1 MFLGRKQESF
11 TTVELILQLFFYLS
25 ALPVHL
31 LNKKYGTIRT
41 MRDSCNFLFLVLLR
55 SVNGML
61 SIDEIKQLIELID
74 ESTLDEFELET
85 KDSKILLKKHKTV
98 VATAVQEAPIA
109 VAPRQTAPVTPRAA
123 PQVEASTA
131 EDVNLEVITSPMV
144 GTFYASASP
153 EDANFVSV
161 GSKVSAQS
169 VVCIVEAM
177 KLFNEITADIDGE
190 IAEILVSSGELVEF
204 GQPLFKVRKK

>member
-1 MFLGRKQESF
+1 
-11 TTVELILQLFFYLS
+11 
-25 ALPVHL
+25 
-31 LNKKYGTIRT
+31 
-41 MRDSCNFLFLVLLR
+41 
-55 SVNGML
+55 ML

-109 VAPRQTAPVTPRAA
+109 VAPAQTVPVTPAAA

>member
-1 MFLGRKQESF
+1 
-11 TTVELILQLFFYLS
+11 
-25 ALPVHL
+25 
-31 LNKKYGTIRT
+31 

-85 KDSKILLKKHKTV
+85 KDSKILLKKNKTV
-98 VATAVQEAPIA
+98 VAAAVQEAPIA
-109 VAPRQTAPVTPRAA
+109 ITQAPVAQAQPAA
-123 PQVEASTA
+123 PQAEANTA
-131 EDVNLEVITSPMV
+131 EDASLEVITSPMV

>member
-1 MFLGRKQESF
+1 
-11 TTVELILQLFFYLS
+11 
-25 ALPVHL
+25 
-31 LNKKYGTIRT
+31 
-41 MRDSCNFLFLVLLR
+41 
-55 SVNGML
+55 ML

-85 KDSKILLKKHKTV
+85 KDSKILLKKNKTV
-98 VATAVQEAPIA
+98 VAQAVQETAV
-109 VAPRQTAPVTPRAA
+109 VAPVQAAPVAPVQAAA
-123 PQVEASTA
+123 PQVEVSAA
-131 EDVNLEVITSPMV
+131 EDANLEVITSPMV

-190 IAEILVSSGELVEF
+190 IAEVLVSSGELVEF

>member
-1 MFLGRKQESF
+1 
-11 TTVELILQLFFYLS
+11 
-25 ALPVHL
+25 
-31 LNKKYGTIRT
+31 

-98 VATAVQEAPIA
+98 VATAAQEAPIA
-109 VAPRQTAPVTPRAA
+109 VAPAQTAPVTPAAA

>member
-1 MFLGRKQESF
+1 
-11 TTVELILQLFFYLS
+11 
-25 ALPVHL
+25 
-31 LNKKYGTIRT
+31 
-41 MRDSCNFLFLVLLR
+41 
-55 SVNGML
+55 ML

-85 KDSKILLKKHKTV
+85 KDSKILLKKNKTV
-98 VATAVQEAPIA
+98 VS
-109 VAPRQTAPVTPRAA
+109 A
-123 PQVEASTA
+123 PQVEVPVAVTPEPVQAQATEQAAAPQA
-131 EDVNLEVITSPMV
+131 EATTSDAGLEVITSPMV

>member
-1 MFLGRKQESF
+1 
-11 TTVELILQLFFYLS
+11 
-25 ALPVHL
+25 
-31 LNKKYGTIRT
+31 
-41 MRDSCNFLFLVLLR
+41 
-55 SVNGML
+55 ML

-85 KDSKILLKKHKTV
+85 KDSKILLKKNKTV
-98 VATAVQEAPIA
+98 VAQAVQETAV
-109 VAPRQTAPVTPRAA
+109 VAPVQAAPVAPVQAAA
-123 PQVEASTA
+123 PQVEASAA
-131 EDVNLEVITSPMV
+131 EDANLEVITSPMV

-190 IAEILVSSGELVEF
+190 IAEVLVSSGELVEF

>member
-1 MFLGRKQESF
+1 
-11 TTVELILQLFFYLS
+11 
-25 ALPVHL
+25 
-31 LNKKYGTIRT
+31 
-41 MRDSCNFLFLVLLR
+41 
-55 SVNGML
+55 ML

-85 KDSKILLKKHKTV
+85 KDSKILLKKNKTV
-98 VATAVQEAPIA
+98 VTQAVQEAAVIAQAPIQAA
-109 VAPRQTAPVTPRAA
+109 VAPVQAAA
-123 PQVEASTA
+123 PQAAASAA
-131 EDVNLEVITSPMV
+131 EDANLEVITSPMV

-190 IAEILVSSGELVEF
+190 IAEVLVSSGELVEF

>member
-1 MFLGRKQESF
+1 
-11 TTVELILQLFFYLS
+11 
-25 ALPVHL
+25 
-31 LNKKYGTIRT
+31 
-41 MRDSCNFLFLVLLR
+41 
-55 SVNGML
+55 ML

-85 KDSKILLKKHKTV
+85 KDSKILLKKNKTV
-98 VATAVQEAPIA
+98 VAAAVQEAPIA
-109 VAPRQTAPVTPRAA
+109 VAPAQTVPAAA
-123 PQVEASTA
+123 PQVEASTVD
-131 EDVNLEVITSPMV
+131 DVNMEVITSPMV

>member
-1 MFLGRKQESF
+1 
-11 TTVELILQLFFYLS
+11 
-25 ALPVHL
+25 
-31 LNKKYGTIRT
+31 
-41 MRDSCNFLFLVLLR
+41 
-55 SVNGML
+55 ML

-85 KDSKILLKKHKTV
+85 KDSKILLKKNKTV
-98 VATAVQEAPIA
+98 VTQAVQEAAVIAQAPIQAA
-109 VAPRQTAPVTPRAA
+109 VAPVQAAA
-123 PQVEASTA
+123 PQAEASAA
-131 EDVNLEVITSPMV
+131 EDANLEVITSPMV

-190 IAEILVSSGELVEF
+190 IAEVLVSSGELVEF

>member
-1 MFLGRKQESF
+1 
-11 TTVELILQLFFYLS
+11 
-25 ALPVHL
+25 
-31 LNKKYGTIRT
+31 
-41 MRDSCNFLFLVLLR
+41 
-55 SVNGML
+55 ML

-85 KDSKILLKKHKTV
+85 KDSKIMLKKNKV
-98 VATAVQEAPIA
+98 VATAAISEAPVALPTVQATPA
-109 VAPRQTAPVTPRAA
+109 VEQHAA
-123 PQVEASTA
+123 PQQVETSVT
-131 EDVNLEVITSPMV
+131 DTNLEVITSPMV

-153 EDANFVSV
+153 EDSNFVNV
-161 GSKVSAQS
+161 GSRVSAQS

-177 KLFNEITADIDGE
+177 KLFNEITADVDGE

>member
-1 MFLGRKQESF
+1 
-11 TTVELILQLFFYLS
+11 
-25 ALPVHL
+25 
-31 LNKKYGTIRT
+31 

-85 KDSKILLKKHKTV
+85 KDSKILLKKNKTV
-98 VATAVQEAPIA
+98 VAAAVQEAPIA
-109 VAPRQTAPVTPRAA
+109 ITQAPAQAAPVAQAQTAA
-123 PQVEASTA
+123 PQAEANTT
-131 EDVNLEVITSPMV
+131 EDASLEVITSPMV

-153 EDANFVSV
+153 EDGNFVSV

>member
-1 MFLGRKQESF
+1 
-11 TTVELILQLFFYLS
+11 
-25 ALPVHL
+25 
-31 LNKKYGTIRT
+31 

-85 KDSKILLKKHKTV
+85 KDSKILLKKHKMV

-109 VAPRQTAPVTPRAA
+109 VAPAQTAPVTPAAA

>member
-1 MFLGRKQESF
+1 
-11 TTVELILQLFFYLS
+11 
-25 ALPVHL
+25 
-31 LNKKYGTIRT
+31 
-41 MRDSCNFLFLVLLR
+41 
-55 SVNGML
+55 ML

-85 KDSKILLKKHKTV
+85 KDSKILLKKNKTV
-98 VATAVQEAPIA
+98 VAAAVQEAPIA
-109 VAPRQTAPVTPRAA
+109 ITQAPAQAAPVAQTQA
-123 PQVEASTA
+123 EANTT
-131 EDVNLEVITSPMV
+131 EDASLEVITSPMV

>member
-1 MFLGRKQESF
+1 
-11 TTVELILQLFFYLS
+11 
-25 ALPVHL
+25 
-31 LNKKYGTIRT
+31 
-41 MRDSCNFLFLVLLR
+41 
-55 SVNGML
+55 ML

-109 VAPRQTAPVTPRAA
+109 VTPAQAAPVTPAAA

>member
-1 MFLGRKQESF
+1 
-11 TTVELILQLFFYLS
+11 
-25 ALPVHL
+25 
-31 LNKKYGTIRT
+31 
-41 MRDSCNFLFLVLLR
+41 
-55 SVNGML
+55 ML

-109 VAPRQTAPVTPRAA
+109 GAPAQTAPVTPAAA

>member
-1 MFLGRKQESF
+1 
-11 TTVELILQLFFYLS
+11 
-25 ALPVHL
+25 
-31 LNKKYGTIRT
+31 
-41 MRDSCNFLFLVLLR
+41 
-55 SVNGML
+55 ML

-85 KDSKILLKKHKTV
+85 KDSKILLKKNKTV
-98 VATAVQEAPIA
+98 VS
-109 VAPRQTAPVTPRAA
+109 A
-123 PQVEASTA
+123 PQVEVPVAVTPAPVQAQATEQAAAPQA
-131 EDVNLEVITSPMV
+131 EATTPDAGLEVITSPMV

>member
-1 MFLGRKQESF
+1 
-11 TTVELILQLFFYLS
+11 
-25 ALPVHL
+25 
-31 LNKKYGTIRT
+31 

-85 KDSKILLKKHKTV
+85 RDSKILLKKHKTV

-109 VAPRQTAPVTPRAA
+109 VAPAQTAPVTAAAA

>member
-1 MFLGRKQESF
+1 
-11 TTVELILQLFFYLS
+11 
-25 ALPVHL
+25 
-31 LNKKYGTIRT
+31 
-41 MRDSCNFLFLVLLR
+41 
-55 SVNGML
+55 ML

-85 KDSKILLKKHKTV
+85 KDSKILLKKNKTV
-98 VATAVQEAPIA
+98 VS
-109 VAPRQTAPVTPRAA
+109 A
-123 PQVEASTA
+123 PQVEVPVAVTPAPVQAQSTEQAAAPQA
-131 EDVNLEVITSPMV
+131 EATTSDAGLEVITSPMV

>member
-1 MFLGRKQESF
+1 
-11 TTVELILQLFFYLS
+11 
-25 ALPVHL
+25 
-31 LNKKYGTIRT
+31 
-41 MRDSCNFLFLVLLR
+41 
-55 SVNGML
+55 ML

-85 KDSKILLKKHKTV
+85 KDSKILLKKNKTV
-98 VATAVQEAPIA
+98 VTQAVQETAV
-109 VAPRQTAPVTPRAA
+109 VAPVQAAPVAPVQAAA
-123 PQVEASTA
+123 PQVEASAA
-131 EDVNLEVITSPMV
+131 EDANLEVITSPMV

>member
-1 MFLGRKQESF
+1 
-11 TTVELILQLFFYLS
+11 
-25 ALPVHL
+25 
-31 LNKKYGTIRT
+31 

-85 KDSKILLKKHKTV
+85 KDSKILLKKNKTV
-98 VATAVQEAPIA
+98 VAAAVQEAPIA
-109 VAPRQTAPVTPRAA
+109 ITQAPAQAAPVAQTQA
-123 PQVEASTA
+123 EANTT
-131 EDVNLEVITSPMV
+131 EDASLEVITSPMV

>member
-1 MFLGRKQESF
+1 
-11 TTVELILQLFFYLS
+11 
-25 ALPVHL
+25 
-31 LNKKYGTIRT
+31 

-98 VATAVQEAPIA
+98 VATAVQEASIA
-109 VAPRQTAPVTPRAA
+109 VTPAQTAPVTPAAA

>member
-1 MFLGRKQESF
+1 
-11 TTVELILQLFFYLS
+11 
-25 ALPVHL
+25 
-31 LNKKYGTIRT
+31 
-41 MRDSCNFLFLVLLR
+41 
-55 SVNGML
+55 ML

-109 VAPRQTAPVTPRAA
+109 VAPAQTAPVTPATA
-123 PQVEASTA
+123 HQVEASTA

-204 GQPLFKVRKK
+204 GQPLFKVRKNKGSKNMIKKVLVANRGEIAVRIIRGRKRTWSGDSGDLFGSR

>member
-1 MFLGRKQESF
+1 
-11 TTVELILQLFFYLS
+11 
-25 ALPVHL
+25 
-31 LNKKYGTIRT
+31 
-41 MRDSCNFLFLVLLR
+41 
-55 SVNGML
+55 ML

-85 KDSKILLKKHKTV
+85 KDSKILLKKNKAVVTTPVMEAPVAAMQAPVQAPV
-98 VATAVQEAPIA
+98 VAQQNAP
-109 VAPRQTAPVTPRAA
+109 
-123 PQVEASTA
+123 STETST
-131 EDVNLEVITSPMV
+131 EDTNLEVITSPMV

>member
-1 MFLGRKQESF
+1 
-11 TTVELILQLFFYLS
+11 
-25 ALPVHL
+25 
-31 LNKKYGTIRT
+31 

-55 SVNGML
+55 SVKGML

-85 KDSKILLKKHKTV
+85 KDSKILLKKNKTV
-98 VATAVQEAPIA
+98 VAAAVQEAPIA
-109 VAPRQTAPVTPRAA
+109 ATQTPAQAAPVAQAVA
-123 PQVEASTA
+123 PQVEASAA
-131 EDVNLEVITSPMV
+131 EDASLEVITSPMV

>member
-1 MFLGRKQESF
+1 
-11 TTVELILQLFFYLS
+11 
-25 ALPVHL
+25 
-31 LNKKYGTIRT
+31 
-41 MRDSCNFLFLVLLR
+41 
-55 SVNGML
+55 ML

-85 KDSKILLKKHKTV
+85 KDSKILLKKNKTV
-98 VATAVQEAPIA
+98 VTQAVQEAAVIAQAPIQA
-109 VAPRQTAPVTPRAA
+109 AA
-123 PQVEASTA
+123 PQAEASAA
-131 EDVNLEVITSPMV
+131 EDANLEVITSPMV

-190 IAEILVSSGELVEF
+190 IAEVLVSSGELVEF

>member
-1 MFLGRKQESF
+1 
-11 TTVELILQLFFYLS
+11 
-25 ALPVHL
+25 
-31 LNKKYGTIRT
+31 
-41 MRDSCNFLFLVLLR
+41 
-55 SVNGML
+55 ML

-85 KDSKILLKKHKTV
+85 KDSKILLKKNKV
-98 VATAVQEAPIA
+98 IATTAISEAPVAIPTVQAPA
-109 VAPRQTAPVTPRAA
+109 VEQTQM
-123 PQVEASTA
+123 PQVETNAADT
-131 EDVNLEVITSPMV
+131 NLELITSPMV

-153 EDANFVSV
+153 GDADFVSV

>member
-1 MFLGRKQESF
+1 
-11 TTVELILQLFFYLS
+11 
-25 ALPVHL
+25 
-31 LNKKYGTIRT
+31 
-41 MRDSCNFLFLVLLR
+41 
-55 SVNGML
+55 ML

-85 KDSKILLKKHKTV
+85 KDSKILLKKNKTV
-98 VATAVQEAPIA
+98 VAAAVQEAPIA
-109 VAPRQTAPVTPRAA
+109 ITQAPAQAAPVAQAQT
-123 PQVEASTA
+123 EANTA
-131 EDVNLEVITSPMV
+131 EDASLEVITSPMV

>member
-1 MFLGRKQESF
+1 
-11 TTVELILQLFFYLS
+11 
-25 ALPVHL
+25 
-31 LNKKYGTIRT
+31 
-41 MRDSCNFLFLVLLR
+41 
-55 SVNGML
+55 ML

-85 KDSKILLKKHKTV
+85 KDSKILLKKNKTV
-98 VATAVQEAPIA
+98 VTQAVQETAV
-109 VAPRQTAPVTPRAA
+109 VAPVQAAPVAPVQAAA
-123 PQVEASTA
+123 PQVEASAA
-131 EDVNLEVITSPMV
+131 EDANLEVITSPMV

-190 IAEILVSSGELVEF
+190 IAEVLVSSGELVEF

>member
-1 MFLGRKQESF
+1 
-11 TTVELILQLFFYLS
+11 
-25 ALPVHL
+25 
-31 LNKKYGTIRT
+31 

-109 VAPRQTAPVTPRAA
+109 VAPAQTVPVTPAAA

>member
-1 MFLGRKQESF
+1 
-11 TTVELILQLFFYLS
+11 
-25 ALPVHL
+25 
-31 LNKKYGTIRT
+31 
-41 MRDSCNFLFLVLLR
+41 
-55 SVNGML
+55 ML

-85 KDSKILLKKHKTV
+85 KDSKILLKKNKTV
-98 VATAVQEAPIA
+98 VTQAVQETAV
-109 VAPRQTAPVTPRAA
+109 VAPVQAAPVAPVQAAA
-123 PQVEASTA
+123 PQVEASAA
-131 EDVNLEVITSPMV
+131 EDANLEVITSPMV

-190 IAEILVSSGELVEF
+190 IVEVLVSSGELVEF

>member
-1 MFLGRKQESF
+1 
-11 TTVELILQLFFYLS
+11 
-25 ALPVHL
+25 
-31 LNKKYGTIRT
+31 
-41 MRDSCNFLFLVLLR
+41 
-55 SVNGML
+55 ML

-85 KDSKILLKKHKTV
+85 KDSKILLKKNKTV
-98 VATAVQEAPIA
+98 VS
-109 VAPRQTAPVTPRAA
+109 A
-123 PQVEASTA
+123 PQVEVPVAVTPAPVQAQVTEQAAAPQA
-131 EDVNLEVITSPMV
+131 EATTSDAGLEVITSPMV

>member
-1 MFLGRKQESF
+1 
-11 TTVELILQLFFYLS
+11 
-25 ALPVHL
+25 
-31 LNKKYGTIRT
+31 

-85 KDSKILLKKHKTV
+85 KDSKILLKKNKTV
-98 VATAVQEAPIA
+98 VAAAVQEAPIA
-109 VAPRQTAPVTPRAA
+109 ITQAPAQAAPVAQAQT
-123 PQVEASTA
+123 EANTA
-131 EDVNLEVITSPMV
+131 EDASLEVITSPMV

>member
-1 MFLGRKQESF
+1 
-11 TTVELILQLFFYLS
+11 
-25 ALPVHL
+25 
-31 LNKKYGTIRT
+31 
-41 MRDSCNFLFLVLLR
+41 
-55 SVNGML
+55 ML

-85 KDSKILLKKHKTV
+85 RDSKILLKKHKTV

-109 VAPRQTAPVTPRAA
+109 VAPAQTAPVTAAAA

>member
-1 MFLGRKQESF
+1 
-11 TTVELILQLFFYLS
+11 
-25 ALPVHL
+25 
-31 LNKKYGTIRT
+31 

-85 KDSKILLKKHKTV
+85 KDSKILLKKNKTV
-98 VATAVQEAPIA
+98 VAAAVQEAPIA
-109 VAPRQTAPVTPRAA
+109 ITQAQAQTAA
-123 PQVEASTA
+123 PQTEANTA
-131 EDVNLEVITSPMV
+131 EDASLEVITSPMV